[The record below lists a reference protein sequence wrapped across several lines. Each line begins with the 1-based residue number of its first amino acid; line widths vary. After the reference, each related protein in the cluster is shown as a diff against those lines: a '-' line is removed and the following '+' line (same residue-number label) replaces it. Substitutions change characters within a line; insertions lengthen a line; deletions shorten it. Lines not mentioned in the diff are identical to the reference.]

1 MMTSYTDTQQI
12 ERYLH
17 RQLSTGELLLFEA
30 RMLTSVTLRTNV
42 RAQQRVYDLVRLY
55 QRKQVLQQ
63 AEAIHRQ
70 LFTDPVHADF
80 QQSIHQLFH

>member
-1 MMTSYTDTQQI
+1 MMTSYTDTRQI

-17 RQLSTGELLLFEA
+17 RQMSTGERLLFEA
-30 RMLTSVTLRTNV
+30 RMLTNATLRANV

-63 AEAIHRQ
+63 AEAIHRH
-70 LFTDPVHADF
+70 LFTDPAHVDF

>member
-1 MMTSYTDTQQI
+1 MMTSCTDTQRI
-12 ERYLH
+12 EQYLKG
-17 RQLSTGELLLFEA
+17 QLSTGERLLFEA
-30 RMLTSVTLRTNV
+30 RMLTNAALRADV
-42 RAQQRVYDLVRLY
+42 RAQKRVYDLVRLY

-70 LFTDPVHADF
+70 LFTDPAHADF